1 VFAFTQRCAER
12 TVTIVRYIIQRILQL
27 APVLFVV
34 GTIIFFM
41 FRVIPGDPAQ
51 AILGLN
57 TTPRALASLRH
68 EMGLDR
74 PLSVQYIEWF
84 GRVGR
89 GDLGISRLE
98 GQIPVGEILWN
109 KTLHTLELVVTG
121 VALALAAAVP
131 LGVAAATAG
140 GWTDQVIRVF
150 AMLGFS
156 TPSYWLAILLMLL
169 FAAKLGWLPA
179 GGFVPFVE
187 KPLLHLRYLVLPAFT
202 VAFIEAAAIVRFLRA
217 GMLEVL
223 NLNYIQTARAKG
235 LPRGVVI
242 YKHALKNS
250 MIPVI
255 TVLGMDVGGLVGGL
269 VVTEQIFVW
278 PGLGWQMVTS
288 IGQRDYEVV
297 QGAVLFSAL
306 LFVAINLAVD
316 VLYAFLDPR
325 IRYD

>member
-1 VFAFTQRCAER
+1 MLC
-12 TVTIVRYIIQRILQL
+12 
-27 APVLFVV
+27 VV
-34 GTIIFFM
+34 GTVVFFM

-74 PLSVQYIEWF
+74 PLAVQYVEWF
-84 GRVGR
+84 GRVAR
-89 GDLGISRLE
+89 GDLGTSRLE
-98 GQIPVGEILWN
+98 GQLPVGQILWV
-109 KTLHTLELVVTG
+109 KTLHTLELVAVG
-121 VALALAAAVP
+121 VAVALAAAIP
-131 LGVAAATAG
+131 MGVAAATTG
-140 GWTDQVIRVF
+140 GWADQIIRVF
-150 AMLGFS
+150 AMIGFS

-169 FAAKLGWLPA
+169 FAAKLNWLPA
-179 GGFVPFVE
+179 GGFAPFGE
-187 KPLLHLRYLVLPAFT
+187 KPLLHLQYLALPALT

-223 NLNYIQTARAKG
+223 SLHYVQTARAKG
-235 LPRGVVI
+235 LARRTVI

-250 MIPVI
+250 LIPVI
-255 TVLGMDVGGLVGGL
+255 TVLGTDVGGLVGGL
-269 VVTEQIFVW
+269 VVTEQIYVW

-288 IGQRDYEVV
+288 IGQRDYDVV

-306 LFVAINLAVD
+306 LFVSINLVVD
-316 VLYAFLDPR
+316 MLYAFLDPR

>member
-1 VFAFTQRCAER
+1 M
-12 TVTIVRYIIQRILQL
+12 IHRILQL
-27 APVLFVV
+27 VPVLFVV

-74 PLSVQYIEWF
+74 PLLVQYLEWYS
-84 GRVGR
+84 RVAR

-98 GQIPVGEILWN
+98 GQLPVGQILWD
-109 KTLHTLELVVTG
+109 KTLHTLELVIIG
-121 VALALAAAVP
+121 VALALTVAVP
-131 LGVAAATAG
+131 MGVWAATAG
-140 GWTDQVIRVF
+140 GWPDQVIRVV

-179 GGFVPFVE
+179 GGFIPFADN
-187 KPLLHLRYLVLPAFT
+187 PLLHLRYLLLPVLT
-202 VAFIEAAAIVRFLRA
+202 VTFIEAAAIVRFLRA

-223 NLNYIQTARAKG
+223 NLNYIHTARAKG
-235 LPRGVVI
+235 LPKRSVI

-250 MIPVI
+250 LIPVI
-255 TVLGMDVGGLVGGL
+255 TVMGTDIGGLVGGL
-269 VVTEQIFVW
+269 VVTEQIYVW

-306 LFVAINLAVD
+306 LFVSINLAVD
-316 VLYAFLDPR
+316 VLYALLDPR

>member
-1 VFAFTQRCAER
+1 VA
-12 TVTIVRYIIQRILQL
+12 
-27 APVLFVV
+27 
-34 GTIIFFM
+34 
-41 FRVIPGDPAQ
+41 
-51 AILGLN
+51 
-57 TTPRALASLRH
+57 
-68 EMGLDR
+68 
-74 PLSVQYIEWF
+74 
-84 GRVGR
+84 R

-98 GQIPVGEILWN
+98 GQLPVGQILWS
-109 KTLHTLELVVTG
+109 KTLHTLELVIVG
-121 VALALAAAVP
+121 VALALAFAVP
-131 LGVAAATAG
+131 MGVGAATAG
-140 GWTDQVIRVF
+140 GWPDQIIRVV

-179 GGFVPFVE
+179 GGFVPFADN
-187 KPLLHLRYLVLPAFT
+187 PLLHLRYLLLPVLT

-223 NLNYIQTARAKG
+223 NLNYIHTARAKG
-235 LPRGVVI
+235 MPERSVI

-250 MIPVI
+250 LIPVI
-255 TVLGMDVGGLVGGL
+255 TVLGTDVGGLVGGL
-269 VVTEQIFVW
+269 VVTEQIYVW

-306 LFVAINLAVD
+306 LFVSINLAVD

>member
-1 VFAFTQRCAER
+1 M
-12 TVTIVRYIIQRILQL
+12 IHRILQL
-27 APVLFVV
+27 VPVLFVV
-34 GTIIFFM
+34 GTIVFFM

-74 PLSVQYIEWF
+74 PLLVQYLEWYS
-84 GRVGR
+84 RVAR

-98 GQIPVGEILWN
+98 GQLPVGQILWD
-109 KTLHTLELVVTG
+109 KTLHTLELVIIG
-121 VALALAAAVP
+121 VALALTVAVP
-131 LGVAAATAG
+131 MGVWAATAG
-140 GWTDQVIRVF
+140 GWPDQVIRVV

-179 GGFVPFVE
+179 GGFIPFADN
-187 KPLLHLRYLVLPAFT
+187 PLLHLQYLLLPVLT
-202 VAFIEAAAIVRFLRA
+202 VTFIEAAAIVRFLRA

-223 NLNYIQTARAKG
+223 NLNYIHTARAKG
-235 LPRGVVI
+235 LPKRSVI

-250 MIPVI
+250 LIPVI
-255 TVLGMDVGGLVGGL
+255 TVMGTDIGGLVGGL
-269 VVTEQIFVW
+269 VVTEQIYVW

-306 LFVAINLAVD
+306 LFVSINLAVD

>member
-1 VFAFTQRCAER
+1 M
-12 TVTIVRYIIQRILQL
+12 IHRILQL
-27 APVLFVV
+27 VPVLFVV

-74 PLSVQYIEWF
+74 PLLVQYLEWYS
-84 GRVGR
+84 RVAR

-98 GQIPVGEILWN
+98 GQLPVGQILWD
-109 KTLHTLELVVTG
+109 KTLHTLELVIIG
-121 VALALAAAVP
+121 VALALTVAVP
-131 LGVAAATAG
+131 MGVWAATAG
-140 GWTDQVIRVF
+140 GWPDQVIRVV

-179 GGFVPFVE
+179 GGFIPFADN
-187 KPLLHLRYLVLPAFT
+187 PLLHLRYLLLPVLT
-202 VAFIEAAAIVRFLRA
+202 VTFIEAAAIVRFLRA

-223 NLNYIQTARAKG
+223 NLNYIHTARAKG
-235 LPRGVVI
+235 LPKRSVI

-250 MIPVI
+250 LIPVI
-255 TVLGMDVGGLVGGL
+255 TVMGTDIGGLVGGL
-269 VVTEQIFVW
+269 VVTEQIYVW

-306 LFVAINLAVD
+306 LFVSINLAVD
-316 VLYAFLDPR
+316 VLYAVLDPR